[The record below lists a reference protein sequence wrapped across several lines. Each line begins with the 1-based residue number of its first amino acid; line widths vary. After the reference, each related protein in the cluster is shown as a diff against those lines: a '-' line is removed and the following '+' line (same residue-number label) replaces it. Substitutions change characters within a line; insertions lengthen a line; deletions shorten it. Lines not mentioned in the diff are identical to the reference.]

1 MTNPNPDAITPEEA
15 EAIQTIAEYLERL
28 GVTGLRQ
35 PFHPDR
41 INRSAVVRY
50 LIAEK
55 LDEALANAPTP
66 DGQKQRTGRITKS
79 KK

>member
-1 MTNPNPDAITPEEA
+1 MNLNDDEEA
-15 EAIQTIAEYLERL
+15 EAIQTIADYLERL

-35 PFHPDR
+35 PFHLGR
-41 INRSAVVRY
+41 INKRAVIRY

-66 DGQKQRTGRITKS
+66 DGQKQRTGRITRNQKR
-79 KK
+79 